1 MWLLWFGLSGILYK
15 GNIMNKI
22 MGLDVGD
29 KTIGVA
35 ISDGLL
41 MTAQGRTT
49 IRRESLKKD
58 IDQLLDF
65 IVTDHINIIVVG
77 LPKNMNNTIGPQAE
91 KTLDFVKK
99 LQKKIKYSDR
109 LDNREIEVVMW
120 DERLTSVAAERSMLE
135 ADMSR
140 AKRKKIIDKLAA
152 VYILQGYLDSR
163 R

>member
-1 MWLLWFGLSGILYK
+1 
-15 GNIMNKI
+15 MNKI

-41 MTAQGRTT
+41 ITAQGRTT
-49 IRRESLKKD
+49 IRRESIKKD
-58 IDQLLDF
+58 IDQLIDF
-65 IVTDHINIIVVG
+65 IISDQITIIVVG

-91 KTLDFVKK
+91 KTMNFVKK

-109 LDNREIEVVMW
+109 LETKDIEFIMW
-120 DERLTSVAAERSMLE
+120 DERLTSVAAEKSMIE
-135 ADMSR
+135 ADLSR
-140 AKRKKIIDKLAA
+140 QKRRKIIDKLAA

>member
-1 MWLLWFGLSGILYK
+1 MK
-15 GNIMNKI
+15 KI

-35 ISDGLL
+35 MSDGLL

-49 IRRESLKKD
+49 IIRESIKKD
-58 IDQLLDF
+58 IDQLIDF
-65 IVTDHINIIVVG
+65 IIEDNVDRIVIG

-109 LDNREIEVVMW
+109 LENREIECIMW

-152 VYILQGYLDSR
+152 VYILQGYLDSIR
-163 R
+163 

>member
-1 MWLLWFGLSGILYK
+1 MFK
-15 GNIMNKI
+15 V

-35 ISDGLL
+35 MSDALL
-41 MTAQGRTT
+41 YTAQGRTT
-49 IRRESLKKD
+49 ILRESIKKD
-58 IDQLLDF
+58 VDQLIDF
-65 IVTDHINIIVVG
+65 IVEDQVKIIVVG

-99 LQKKIKYSDR
+99 LQKKIKYSDK
-109 LDNREIEVVMW
+109 LEDREIEVVMW
-120 DERLTSVAAERSMLE
+120 DERLTSVAAERSMIE
-135 ADMSR
+135 ADLSR